1 MSTET
6 ENLLLAEIRQL
17 RADVKALAHTG
28 PAFRSAEETKPL
40 SVPEFAKIIR
50 RKPRF
55 VSDRCRTGKIKTLPG
70 KPYRIH
76 PAEVRRWVQI

>member
-1 MSTET
+1 MSTDT
-6 ENLLLAEIRQL
+6 EKLLLAEIRLL
-17 RADVKALAHTG
+17 RADVKSLKDRAAT
-28 PAFRSAEETKPL
+28 PADAVAPL

-76 PAEVRRWVQI
+76 PAEVRRWVEI